1 MYTLVRKLPFALV
14 PFLLY
19 ACGGGSG
26 SSSTSTQ
33 QLTPTPLSAQMIYS
47 DNYNCALLPI
57 CSSGESAGLSC
68 VTQTAYNKCVAMQ
81 SLSQSGIS
89 LNDSNNLYISTFQHQ
104 RTTPLE
110 WPLYMSITAP
120 TTLFASFTMTYNPDI
135 SAPSSLV
142 GWPVNSSALQQEAY
156 ESGSPNT
163 CLPYTN
169 NSITSYGPWL
179 SHCSAFTAWAESQ
192 VFQVQVPPAQPQAGF
207 GYDWCGLADKNNAD
221 LIAGQNGWA
230 NVASYSTQY
239 ESPVVAQVLANMGCA
254 VVANY
259 YNSGGAGHIAPVLP
273 STWQVAQTLQYGS
286 NYPLNVIVTNSS
298 TFINFLTQVGPEE
311 MQAGLYNFQHTVVL
325 NGFYSELVTPSD
337 YSTIVYFYNPAS
349 CQ

>member
-1 MYTLVRKLPFALV
+1 MQTLIRKLSCLLT
-14 PFLLY
+14 PFLLF

-26 SSSTSTQ
+26 APIASS

-47 DNYNCALLPI
+47 DNYSCALLPI
-57 CSSGESAGLSC
+57 CSSGQSAGLSC

-81 SLSQSGIS
+81 SLNQSGIS

-104 RTTPLE
+104 HTTPLQ
-110 WPLYMSITAP
+110 WPFYMNITTP
-120 TTLFASFTMTYNPDI
+120 TTLFAGFTMTYNPDI

-142 GWPVNSSALQQEAY
+142 GWPVNSSALQQQAY
-156 ESGSPNT
+156 ESSSPNT

-192 VFQVQVPPAQPQAGF
+192 VFAVQVPPTQPQAGL
-207 GYDWCGLADKNNAD
+207 GYDWCGLANKNNAG
-221 LIAGQNGWA
+221 LSAGENGWVSVQ
-230 NVASYSTQY
+230 NYSTQ
-239 ESPVVAQVLANMGCA
+239 SAQPVVAQILANMGCA

-259 YNSGGAGHIAPVLP
+259 LNTNAGAGHIAPVLP
-273 STWQVAQTLQYGS
+273 STWQLAQTLQHGS

-298 TFINFLTQVGPEE
+298 TFESFIAQVGPEE

-337 YSTIVYFYNPAS
+337 YTTIMYFYNPSS